1 MPGRKREPSFQL
13 ASGTTNERDNSYNIS
28 NTLGSI
34 FYNTDTSNVE
44 IRHEDPSNNVG
55 WRDLVMNNKEQIDIS
70 GKLVVNG
77 DVSFNAHLSAVDAS
91 FQNNVDIS
99 GKLLVDGD
107 VSFCGKDLNMDFGRT
122 EVLLAGAG
130 GLDGTGG
137 AQGTATASSYFSGT
151 GYAAPAAFNNSLT
164 QYDSW
169 HSKTSNY
176 GIGPQGMPQSIEFE
190 FPYNVIVTKYKIW
203 PRNESWINPKAWTLQ
218 AYPAGPYDRMYPPTR
233 NLPSTSHRILGE
245 TYGNGT
251 YVTNQ
256 SEIYHNNSIYGP
268 WNAFKENGS
277 VAGVHFAQR
286 YTSSGSYNHT
296 NYLVTGY
303 NGDWLTIELPVQIN
317 LTKYGFKIRTPH
329 TNRAP
334 GQYKIYGSNNGSN
347 WTELVHKTS
356 TITYNGNYFEE
367 RILESEMYNHF
378 GLVVN
383 KLSGSD
389 SYLNFDEWY
398 IYGNE
403 YNPVEIDSL
412 SNITNWPIPTT
423 DSITNDTSFNEYP
436 VANTTTAYRKFELNI
451 TDTGGNNYV
460 TIGELA
466 FYGYRKGTINAGD
479 LVADTIQGNNLNAG
493 DLVADTIQ
501 GNHLNRG
508 GRVIFSQNGSYEQL
522 TIAGSGG
529 GVLYPRFYIQGGR
542 GAAQNAAGIPET
554 RIILRG
560 RFDCYEAYATTGPLT
575 SDDRIKENEKLIV
588 NATESLSKLTPQIYD
603 KYLNMDL
610 SGSFFVESGLIAQEV
625 YYNAP
630 ELRHLVT
637 LGKELDTS
645 GNEYTPTPE
654 EMDLSDVDI
663 ANDPDYGSHGW
674 SKTENSS
681 LNYQGLIAYLIKSNQ
696 EMSERIETLKRE
708 NIELKR
714 ENIELKTENTEQ
726 KGQIIQLTTDISMI
740 RKHIGI

>member
-1 MPGRKREPSFQL
+1 MFGSPPSSSSTSPLRPRDIPARQVSTGTSEKL
-13 ASGTTNERDNSYNIS
+13 NNVSIDASFGFIRYDTTNHNLEVYEEN
-28 NTLGSI
+28 
-34 FYNTDTSNVE
+34 
-44 IRHEDPSNNVG
+44 G
-55 WRDLVMNNKEQIDIS
+55 WKDIVINDKPAIDIS
-70 GKLVVNG
+70 GKLVVDG

-99 GKLLVDGD
+99 GKLVVDGD

-137 AQGTATASSYFSGT
+137 AQGTARASSYFDDI

-164 QYDSW
+164 QNDSW
-169 HSKTSNY
+169 YSKTSNN
-176 GIGPQGMPQSIEFE
+176 GIGTQGMPQSIEFE

-203 PRNESWINPKAWTLQ
+203 PRNGNRMNPKAWTLQ
-218 AYPAGPYDRMYPPTR
+218 AYPAGPYDRMYPPMR
-233 NLPSTSHRILGE
+233 NLASTSHTILGQ

-256 SEIYHNNSIYGP
+256 SEIYSSNPIYGP

-277 VAGVHFAQR
+277 AAGVHFANS
-286 YTSSGSYNHT
+286 YTSGSYNH
-296 NYLVTGY
+296 NNNLVTGY
-303 NGDWLTIELPVQIN
+303 KGDWLTIKLPVQIN

-329 TNRAP
+329 TDRAP

-367 RILESEMYNHF
+367 RILESGMYNHF
-378 GLVVN
+378 GLVVE
-383 KLSGSD
+383 KLSGD
-389 SYLNFDEWY
+389 GSYLNFNEWY

-403 YNPVEIDSL
+403 YNPVEIDSS

-451 TDTGGNNYV
+451 TDTEGDDYV
-460 TIGELA
+460 NIGELA

-479 LVADTIQGNNLNAG
+479 LVADTIQGNNLN
-493 DLVADTIQ
+493 
-501 GNHLNRG
+501 RG

-529 GVLYPRFYIQGGR
+529 GVLTPRLYIQGGR
-542 GAAQNAAGIPET
+542 GATQNADGIPQT
-554 RIILRG
+554 RILLSG
-560 RFDCYEAYATTGPLT
+560 RFDCVEAYANTAPLT

-588 NATESLSKLTPQIYD
+588 NATETLSKLTPQIYD

-610 SGSFFVESGLIAQEV
+610 SGSSTIESGLIAQEV

-630 ELRHLVT
+630 ELRRLVVV
-637 LGKELDTS
+637 GKDYDTS
-645 GNEYTPTPE
+645 RNEYTPTPE
-654 EMDLSDVDI
+654 EMDLSGVDI

-708 NIELKR
+708 NIELK
-714 ENIELKTENTEQ
+714 TENTEQ
-726 KGQIIQLTTDISMI
+726 KEQIIQLTTDISMI